1 MQITEINDAT
11 KQLVLEQLSNGPV
24 VVTFTKKDGTE
35 RVMPCTTNPTVIM
48 FKSNGNVEPYSLTY
62 NSSGARVASVYD
74 LESNGWRSFRWES
87 VKSAVAI

>member
-1 MQITEINDAT
+1 MLVDQEF
-11 KQLVLEQLSNGPV
+11 KQTVLEQLSAGPV

-48 FKSNGNVEPYSLTY
+48 FKTNGDVAPFSLTS
-62 NSSGARVASVYD
+62 NTVDAKVASVYD

-87 VKSAVAI
+87 VKTAVVNF